1 NRKLYTFQC
10 DSDNTGPCDLYEVDT
25 STGAATKIKDDIIE
39 AGNRAV
45 EGAIFQTHY
54 ATSTEALYVTVGEGT
69 SGSNSN

>member
-1 NRKLYTFQC
+1 M
-10 DSDNTGPCDLYEVDT
+10 YEVDT